1 MRAADHARWV
11 LSGFDRRSAL
21 ALVLALVTYSA
32 IGWRW
37 QHLINPRLGMDYL
50 LAGIWVFMTL
60 LLTWRIEARADLR
73 LIFLGLCGGAF
84 IEWWGTSTNL
94 WWYFT
99 KERPPVW
106 IVPAWPVAALTI
118 HRLPALMRR
127 LSPRIDHLGALY
139 WPLCIGFIGIMGR
152 FLWPSIHLLPS
163 QLVVALMIGIALLG
177 RRPDRDVAIFLTG
190 AALGIFLEYWGT
202 SRKCWTYYT
211 REVPPIE
218 AVLAHGFAAIA
229 FARADQVLGWLIA
242 RAERRAPL
250 PAPAPDQA

>member
-1 MRAADHARWV
+1 MRAAELPRLL

-21 ALVLALVTYSA
+21 ALALALATYTA
-32 IGWRW
+32 VGWRW

-99 KERPPVW
+99 KERPPAW

-118 HRLPALMRR
+118 HRLPALLRP
-127 LSPRIDHLGALY
+127 LWPAIDRLGALY
-139 WPLCIGFIGIMGR
+139 WPVCLGFIGVMTR
-152 FLWPSIHLLPS
+152 FLWPSIELLPS
-163 QLVVALMIGIALLG
+163 QIVVAMMLGITIIG
-177 RRPDRDVAIFLTG
+177 RRPHRDMSVFLTG
-190 AALGIFLEYWGT
+190 AALGVLLEYWGT

-211 REVPPIE
+211 HEVPPFE

-229 FARADQVLGWLIA
+229 FARADQVLGWLIE
-242 RAERRAPL
+242 RATALRSPK
-250 PAPAPDQA
+250 PT